1 MRQNH
6 ILVLVFSLAF
16 IAIALVTST
25 NASLYVKAL
34 STFGLLTTAGLTTT
48 KWINSL
54 SSVR

>member
-1 MRQNH
+1 MNQNH

-16 IAIALVTST
+16 IGIAMVVST